1 MYVIGIDSGS
11 TTTKGVLMQG
21 TEIIEKVMTVT
32 GGSPKRTI
40 KEVYQTLKGD
50 REVYTV
56 TTGYGRDLLPESDKK
71 VTEITCHGKGAT
83 FLASDIDG
91 IIDIGGQDSK
101 VILLDREN
109 NVRDF
114 LMNDKCAAG
123 TGRFIET
130 IMRVLHQDIED
141 LDDYIRNATPVK
153 ISSMCTVFAESE
165 VISLLAD
172 GHRGEDIACG
182 IVNSIC
188 ERTAN
193 FAKKLPME
201 KRVFF
206 SGGLAKSDQIRKT
219 LEEKLG
225 LGVATALDSQYTGAI
240 GAALIGLHKR
250 K

>member
-114 LMNDKCAAG
+114 L
-123 TGRFIET
+123 I
-130 IMRVLHQDIED
+130 
-141 LDDYIRNATPVK
+141 
-153 ISSMCTVFAESE
+153 
-165 VISLLAD
+165 
-172 GHRGEDIACG
+172 
-182 IVNSIC
+182 
-188 ERTAN
+188 
-193 FAKKLPME
+193 
-201 KRVFF
+201 
-206 SGGLAKSDQIRKT
+206 
-219 LEEKLG
+219 
-225 LGVATALDSQYTGAI
+225 
-240 GAALIGLHKR
+240 
-250 K
+250 

>member
-1 MYVIGIDSGS
+1 
-11 TTTKGVLMQG
+11 MQG